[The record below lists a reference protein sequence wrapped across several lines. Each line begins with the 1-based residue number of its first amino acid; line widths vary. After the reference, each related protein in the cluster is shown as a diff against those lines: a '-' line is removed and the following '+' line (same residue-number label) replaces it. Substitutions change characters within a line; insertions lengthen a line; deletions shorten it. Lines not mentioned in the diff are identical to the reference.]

1 MSSKSA
7 VLIVEDD
14 ENLRLTL
21 QDNLEEEGYQVA
33 TAATVAEG
41 WRQLEASAFEVVV
54 LDLMLPDGDGYSL
67 CRRLRAAG
75 LPSRVL
81 MLTARSLEEDL
92 VRGFESG
99 ADDYLSKPYRL
110 RELLARI
117 GALVRRTPAPAVTE
131 IVFADYRL
139 DLTARTL
146 VDPKARAVDLTRT
159 EMDLLALLLRSR
171 DRALS
176 RDEILDQVW
185 GKEVVVDAHTVD
197 NFVSSLKKKLGWTE
211 RSAFRIKT
219 VRGVGY
225 RMEVDP

>member
-1 MSSKSA
+1 MSGKPS
-7 VLIVEDD
+7 VLVVEDD
-14 ENLRLTL
+14 ENLRVTL
-21 QDNLEEEGYQVA
+21 QDNLEEEGYAVT
-33 TAATVAEG
+33 TASTVAAG
-41 WRQLEASAFEVVV
+41 WRQLEPGAVDVVV

-67 CRRLRAAG
+67 CRKLRAAG
-75 LPSRVL
+75 LSTRVL

-99 ADDYLSKPYRL
+99 ADDYLAKPYRL
-110 RELLARI
+110 RELLARV
-117 GALVRRTPAPAVTE
+117 GALARRSAAPAAQV
-131 IVFADYRL
+131 VAFAGYRL
-139 DLTARTL
+139 DLS
-146 VDPKARAVDLTRT
+146 ARALADTRGRPVDLTRT

-197 NFVSSLKKKLGWTE
+197 NFVSSLKKKLSWSE

-225 RMEVDP
+225 RMEVDD